1 MGNNMTHVY
10 EIMTTTLVFVCQYKP
25 GSPRPYRIYYTTLCS
40 VKVTFPIK
48 TAIKSEKAKK
58 KAEEEVKIARP
69 F

>member
-10 EIMTTTLVFVCQYKP
+10 EIMTTTLVFVCQYK
-25 GSPRPYRIYYTTLCS
+25 PYRIYYTTLCS